1 MSLLGGGLTGDI
13 WSTGAFSFESPLKDL
28 LDSGD
33 FTLEQLLA
41 EDELLQEMRGVH
53 PKLMAYFQTEAAVT
67 KLVQYLILPPDEEE
81 MGNHDHVDVD
91 VPSKE
96 TANAETSGTDTDS
109 ASAAETAVAAAN
121 EADADTAT
129 AAASDEQ
136 PQQQVQQPPT
146 QQVQHQRSTKQLRQ
160 PGEWLE
166 QHLESKSKNGGGSMK
181 KKFDPEMKH
190 IRFPYMAC
198 EIICCEINGVLSAL
212 VDGYVVYDKDTE
224 QSTVSSDLADSTQS
238 IDDPQQQLQQ
248 PPVRI
253 LDLFFSALFDTDSGK
268 LDDYRAGYFDKIL
281 SVLFRR
287 RPIEM
292 SAFINAGGCHGRP
305 ALMRAILNHLY
316 SHSIMQIV
324 QRLLLPQRPFATNSV
339 GEDGG
344 EGGDRPDDELLS
356 DALDPNMNNDI
367 DDGPRFECDWSEAP
381 EALETLLDILMGTD
395 VSQAALESSVN
406 NSDSTFSRKEILE
419 EHRLN
424 LSQNASEVL
433 ITIIQHSLL
442 SSKTMLTLTLPEN
455 LGKVV
460 TAATTL
466 PAGTSYFSPHE
477 SLLTSAMNV
486 LESLILQL
494 GGYGAVGT
502 MSVVMPEDE
511 GEDGVGAGPG
521 TAIVDSEPY
530 KAGSDQETTQE
541 TSIVMET
548 DQGNEESIEDSFE
561 VQNKDPLIAD
571 LSTMIEHLPRLL
583 GNLAKLLRHPSTA
596 QWKSP
601 MQFSKSES
609 QPLLGTSRL
618 RIVRVLEAMVLLG
631 DPEVDSYLV
640 QSDCLE
646 TCLDLFWEFQWCS
659 ILHQSVANLLV
670 HVFEGGNARVDMQEY
685 FIIRCN
691 LLSRLM
697 DSYLEME
704 VTPNIP
710 AVVLGLK
717 DLHHLGAGGATSS
730 IGSDKGSS
738 DHLPVSEDD
747 VDAALEQESEAQDQG
762 ASPEKETPATETAEM
777 TSVDHG
783 SMEAVQF
790 ESNDNSIIGAG
801 APSQPFRLGYM
812 GHVIIICQ
820 ALVHA
825 STEDADENQEEGP
838 ETRKATDGESGDG
851 QDGGVNGFADVSR
864 EDTLQ
869 EPLLLAEMVKYH
881 PAVERWHAFMSTTL
895 ASETTIQAT
904 PLGGFNA
911 AANGDSRHSH
921 RPGLEEEDMMDDDGS
936 TPALPPRGMLGG
948 GDVIDMDDNDLDI
961 AASMISGVSFGRQNS
976 SGSGGD
982 NDSDGGNSGNSGDS
996 QRTYDSGETANS
1008 GSGYMFDDP
1017 LGKMKEGE
1025 LGIELGKLMNYKT
1038 DGGKGTGKVD
1048 EKASKTAADDDEE
1061 ENDSSSDEEPERQR
1075 SNSED
1080 DDEDVPTMDLF
1091 AGNFSYGDSDQPAEP
1106 QEGDSDAPDWSN
1118 FANFDD
1124 AGESNNDD
1132 EFGAFT
1138 SAEKPATPDAADPS
1152 ASEGSSSNAEIE
1164 EMFGKFDH
1172 ATLLETDDDPQTEEF
1187 EPFSHPLEEIKPVES
1202 PATEDAAL
1210 TAPLPEVEAAN
1221 EPVESSTTADAAL
1234 TAPSPEVEAAA
1245 MNVQPVA
1252 LVEEATATTA
1262 VEESSQPERSG
1273 PEESSPANKQSDD
1286 IVKEPTPVEVAENE
1300 IKEPLHAPENGSAEE
1315 PSEIKETLHA
1325 PENRSAEE
1333 PSEIKETLHAPDN
1346 GSAEDPATD

>member
-1 MSLLGGGLTGDI
+1 MALLGGGLTGDI

-28 LDSGD
+28 LDSGH

-67 KLVQYLILPPDEEE
+67 KLVQYLILPPDEIDTGAVREKVNAADNG
-81 MGNHDHVDVD
+81 GN
-91 VPSKE
+91 S
-96 TANAETSGTDTDS
+96 AEGTDADTLATTS
-109 ASAAETAVAAAN
+109 AASAASA
-121 EADADTAT
+121 
-129 AAASDEQ
+129 DEQ
-136 PQQQVQQPPT
+136 HQVQQLPT
-146 QQVQHQRSTKQLRQ
+146 QQVQEQHSNKPRP
-160 PGEWLE
+160 PGEWLA
-166 QHLESKSKNGGGSMK
+166 QHLESKAADGGNKSKTPQD
-181 KKFDPEMKH
+181 DPEMKH

-198 EIICCEINGVLSAL
+198 EIVCCEINGVLSAL
-212 VDGYVVYDKDTE
+212 VDGYVVDG
-224 QSTVSSDLADSTQS
+224 
-238 IDDPQQQLQQ
+238 DDETDNMSEDEQQLQPAQ
-248 PPVRI
+248 PQRI
-253 LDLFFSALFDTDSGK
+253 LDLFFSVLYDTDSGK

-281 SVLFRR
+281 SVLFRK
-287 RPIEM
+287 RPLEM
-292 SAFINAGGCHGRP
+292 SAYINAGGAHGRP

-324 QRLLLPQRPFATNSV
+324 QRLLLPQRPISTNNA
-339 GEDGG
+339 EDGG
-344 EGGDRPDDELLS
+344 ENGPDDELLS
-356 DALDPNMNNDI
+356 DALDPNMNHDI

-381 EALETLLDILMGTD
+381 EALETLLDILMGND
-395 VSQAALESSVN
+395 ESQAALASSAEN
-406 NSDSTFSRKEILE
+406 DYSNDSSFSKKELLE
-419 EHRLN
+419 EGRLN

-466 PAGTSYFSPHE
+466 PVNTNYFSPHE

-502 MSVVMPEDE
+502 MSVVLPVEEEQE
-511 GEDGVGAGPG
+511 GEYIAGAGVDQG
-521 TAIVDSEPY
+521 TEILDGEPSTQY
-530 KAGSDQETTQE
+530 SDQDATKETNIAMQ
-541 TSIVMET
+541 T
-548 DQGNEESIEDSFE
+548 DQANEENIEESFE
-561 VQNKDPLIAD
+561 VQNMEPLIAD

-583 GNLAKLLRHPSTA
+583 GNLAELLRHPSTA

-601 MQFSKSES
+601 MQYSKSEP

-640 QSDCLE
+640 MSDCLE

-659 ILHQSVANLLV
+659 MLHQSVANLLV

-697 DSYLEME
+697 DSYLEMQ

-710 AVVLGLK
+710 GVVLCLK
-717 DLHHLGAGGATSS
+717 DLDLDTSGRAAS
-730 IGSDKGSS
+730 SVGSDKGSS

-747 VDAALEQESEAQDQG
+747 VDAALEQESEAQVEG
-762 ASPEKETPATETAEM
+762 ASAGKEAPATEIAEM
-777 TSVDHG
+777 TSVDQG

-790 ESNDNSIIGAG
+790 ESRDNSSIGAG
-801 APSQPFRLGYM
+801 APSQSFRLGYM

-825 STEDADENQEEGP
+825 SSEDADENQEENP
-838 ETRKATDGESGDG
+838 DMEISEARKAADGDSSDG
-851 QDGGVNGFADVSR
+851 QDGGANGFPDVSR

-881 PAVERWHAFMSTTL
+881 PAVERWHVFMSTTL
-895 ASETTIQAT
+895 ASETSIQAT

-911 AANGDSRHSH
+911 SANGDPLHSH
-921 RPGLEEEDMMDDDGS
+921 RPGLEEEDMFDDDGL
-936 TPALPPRGMLGG
+936 TPPLPPRGMLGG

-961 AASMISGVSFGRQNS
+961 AASMISGVTFGRQNS
-976 SGSGGD
+976 AGSGGGD

-1025 LGIELGKLMNYKT
+1025 LGIELGKLMNYKA
-1038 DGGKGTGKVD
+1038 GEGKKEG
-1048 EKASKTAADDDEE
+1048 KASETTADDTDEE
-1061 ENDSSSDEEPERQR
+1061 ENDSSSDEEPERER
-1075 SNSED
+1075 SNS
-1080 DDEDVPTMDLF
+1080 DEDVKVMDLF
-1091 AGNFSYGDSDQPAEP
+1091 AGNFSYGESDQPAGPQEGDSDAP
-1106 QEGDSDAPDWSN
+1106 DWSQEGDSDAPDWSN

-1124 AGESNNDD
+1124 AFVPSESNKDD
-1132 EFGAFT
+1132 DFGAFT
-1138 SAEKPATPDAADPS
+1138 SAENPASAPDAADPS
-1152 ASEGSSSNAEIE
+1152 ASEGSTSTAEID
-1164 EMFGKFDH
+1164 EMFGNFDH
-1172 ATLLETDDDPQTEEF
+1172 ATLLEADDPVEEF
-1187 EPFSHPLEEIKPVES
+1187 EPFSSPSEEESRTIES
-1202 PATEDAAL
+1202 PTTEDAAL
-1210 TAPLPEVEAAN
+1210 TE
-1221 EPVESSTTADAAL
+1221 
-1234 TAPSPEVEAAA
+1234 PSPEVDAVA
-1245 MNVQPVA
+1245 MDVQPVT
-1252 LVEEATATTA
+1252 LSEEVTATT
-1262 VEESSQPERSG
+1262 VEEETSQPETIGPEDSG
-1273 PEESSPANKQSDD
+1273 PADDQSDGS
-1286 IVKEPTPVEVAENE
+1286 VKEPS
-1300 IKEPLHAPENGSAEE
+1300 HAPENGSSEE
-1315 PSEIKETLHA
+1315 PVETKELVHA
-1325 PENRSAEE
+1325 TE
-1333 PSEIKETLHAPDN
+1333 N
-1346 GSAEDPATD
+1346 GSVEEPATD